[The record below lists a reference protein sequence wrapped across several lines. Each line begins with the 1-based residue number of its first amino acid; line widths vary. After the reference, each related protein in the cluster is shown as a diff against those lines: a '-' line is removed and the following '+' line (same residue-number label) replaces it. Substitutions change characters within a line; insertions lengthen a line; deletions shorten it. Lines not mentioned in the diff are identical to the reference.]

1 MSYLQF
7 FFLRTTIVCFLSGI
21 FSHIEVKLWFCC
33 AFYLFNFL
41 IVFVWSTFVAL
52 CTLLLILSS
61 SLYLFSVSTVFPPLL
76 HLFSYS
82 LMEAKRS
89 QSISNCVH
97 LYEALPTTK
106 SVPILL
112 HTVSS
117 FLPGISSG
125 NSACSHRLSGKV
137 YSESCMCLCV
147 CDLHLAS
154 SSIHP
159 SLSVSFCVCCDIIW
173 NREVY
178 VLTGT

>member
-1 MSYLQF
+1 M
-7 FFLRTTIVCFLSGI
+7 FLC
-21 FSHIEVKLWFCC
+21 IEK
-33 AFYLFNFL
+33 
-41 IVFVWSTFVAL
+41 L
-52 CTLLLILSS
+52 CTLLLLN
-61 SLYLFSVSTVFPPLL
+61 TVFFPLTLFCFYSLLFPLL
-76 HLFSYS
+76 SFS

-106 SVPILL
+106 SVPMLL

-147 CDLHLAS
+147 CDLHPAFP
-154 SSIHP
+154 SICHY
-159 SLSVSFCVCCDIIW
+159 LSQAATFCVCFDSIW
-173 NREVY
+173 SREVY
-178 VLTGT
+178 VLT